1 MLVLGLIISFS
12 LILYLI
18 KRKVPMGLAIISGG
32 IALALF
38 SRIPVKEI
46 VIIMGK
52 ALAERQTIELVVSV
66 FLISLLSTMMQGY
79 GVMDKMVEY
88 LEKMFSNTKTL
99 LFIIPSLLS
108 TFMVTGSA
116 IVAAPVIDTMGDKV
130 GISKARKAAINLY
143 LRHAWYFIMPISV
156 GIVNASYIAGI
167 PIKSLILA
175 QFPVALACL
184 VAAYLVYI
192 APLPR
197 TEHEFTTDE
206 GKGNIFLK
214 VLRYTS
220 PLLVSLVLAIWLPFY
235 LAILLGCVLTYLVRA
250 ETADFKVLLIK
261 SKNLPLFYAAAG
273 IMIFKGII
281 ENIPGLT
288 TLIQDIINEGLPFW
302 LILIILPFTV
312 GYILANTSAI
322 VGMLYPLLLPLVTQ
336 EQLVPTA
343 MLIYT
348 VGYCGYFI
356 SPIHLCQALTNEFF
370 KVTTREL
377 YKEYRVTVP
386 IMFVA
391 SVITYLFI
399 R

>member
-1 MLVLGLIISFS
+1 MLVLGIIASFS
-12 LILYLI
+12 LILFLI
-18 KRKVPMGLAIISGG
+18 KRKVNMGLAIISGG

-38 SRIPVKEI
+38 SRVPVVEI
-46 VIIMGK
+46 AIIMAK
-52 ALAERQTIELVVSV
+52 ALVERQTIELVISI
-66 FLISLLSTMMQGY
+66 FLINLLSNMMQGY

-88 LEKMFSNTKTL
+88 LEKLFSNTKTL

-116 IVAAPVIDTMGDKV
+116 IVAAPVIDTMGDRV
-130 GISKARKAAINLY
+130 GISNARKAAINLF

-167 PIKSLILA
+167 PVKSLIFA
-175 QFPVALACL
+175 QFPVALASL
-184 VAAYLVYI
+184 IAAWLVYI

-197 TEHEFTTDE
+197 SENKVVSDA
-206 GKGNIFLK
+206 KKWDVLLK

-220 PLLVSLVLAIWLPFY
+220 PLLVSLTLAVWIPFY
-235 LAILLGCVLTYLVRA
+235 LAILLGCVLTYLVRG
-250 ETADFKVLLIK
+250 ETADFKALLKK
-261 SKNLPLFYAAAG
+261 SRNLPLFFAAIG
-273 IMIFKGII
+273 IMIFKGIM

-288 TLIQDIINEGLPFW
+288 SLIQEIINRGLPFW
-302 LILIILPFTV
+302 LILIILPLGV
-312 GYILANTSAI
+312 GYIVANPSAI
-322 VGMLYPLLLPLVTQ
+322 VGMLYPLLLPLVPK

-348 VGYCGYFI
+348 VGYCGYYI

-377 YKEYRVTVP
+377 YREYRITVP
-386 IMFVA
+386 VMFFA

-399 R
+399 S